1 MTKTLDLFD
10 TTGKVVSE
18 ITLPSFLK
26 VEVDPQLIALAIRV
40 YLANQR
46 QATSQAKSRGEVNKT
61 GHKVYKQKGTGR
73 ARHGAKS
80 APIFVGGGVA
90 HGPSGDQN
98 FSLKL
103 PKKMRQKAIV
113 YALAQAIVDKKI
125 VFVQDLT
132 KVKPTTKAVSEVLSN
147 LKLNQNKTLCL
158 LDQPLK
164 DFVRASKNITN
175 LTVSQAK
182 RTNIFEIVQAEKIL
196 VHQPALEIIEST
208 FKA

>member
-10 TTGKVVSE
+10 TAGKVVSE

-90 HGPSGDQN
+90 HGPSGDQDY
-98 FSLKL
+98 SLKL

-113 YALAQAIVDKKI
+113 YALAQAIADKKI

>member
-18 ITLPSFLK
+18 IKTPTFLGTK
-26 VEVDPQLIALAIRV
+26 VDPQLIALAIRV

-80 APIFVGGGVA
+80 APIYVGGGVA
-90 HGPSGDQN
+90 HGPSGEQ
-98 FSLKL
+98 SYGLKL
-103 PKKMRQKAIV
+103 PKKMRQKAII
-113 YALAQAIVDKKI
+113 YALAQAFADKKI
-125 VFVQDLT
+125 TLVQDLT
-132 KVKPTTKAVSEVLSN
+132 KVKPTTKAVSAVLSN
-147 LKLNQNKTLCL
+147 LKLENTKVLCL
-158 LDQPLK
+158 LDTPIK
-164 DFVRASKNITN
+164 DFVRASKNIDKF
-175 LTVSQAK
+175 TVSQAK
-182 RTNIFEIVQAEKIL
+182 RTNIFEIVQADKIL
-196 VHQPALEIIEST
+196 IHQPALEIIETT